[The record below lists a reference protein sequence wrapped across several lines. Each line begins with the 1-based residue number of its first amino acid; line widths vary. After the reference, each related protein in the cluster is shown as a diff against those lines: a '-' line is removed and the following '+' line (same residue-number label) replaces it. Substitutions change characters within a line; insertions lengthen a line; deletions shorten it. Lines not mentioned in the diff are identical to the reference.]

1 MVRSWDILASTA
13 RNTARSGKGGRNQM
27 FNLTP
32 KAPITGDVAKAHRM
46 PRARTLGMVIVA
58 GYITFVLLYLL
69 LWETHPDWQ
78 MVLNRISW
86 SSSDFVGVAAVA
98 LGLYSYMLFEK
109 FDRNKDIQY
118 LQEFALE
125 LKKMG
130 IKPTDMEPIINAV
143 KPLFKQFSDD
153 PEFQAKLQRVMA
165 RIAKERTDGL
175 KKLSEGELYELFR
188 SVGNKL

>member
-1 MVRSWDILASTA
+1 ML
-13 RNTARSGKGGRNQM
+13 
-27 FNLTP
+27 NLTP
-32 KAPITGDVAKAHRM
+32 RTPAVGDIAKAHRM
-46 PRARTLGMVIVA
+46 PRARTLGLIIIL
-58 GYITFVLLYLL
+58 GYALFVGIYLL
-69 LWETHPDWQ
+69 VWETHPDLQ

-130 IKPTDMEPIINAV
+130 IKPTDMEPIINALR
-143 KPLFKQFSDD
+143 PMFKQFADD
-153 PEFQAKLQRVMA
+153 PEFSVKLQNVLA
-165 RIAKERTDGL
+165 RMAKENLSRL
-175 KKLSEGELYELFR
+175 KSLDENELYEVLR
-188 SVGNKL
+188 SAKL